1 MGGCTMLNR
10 REFIKN
16 GFVAM
21 GTLALMPSWAF
32 KSNDLTRLVILHTND
47 LHCRLEPFSENHPKY
62 PGKGGMNRIS
72 AFVKETRKKEPQL
85 LMLDSGDFSQ
95 GTPYYNFFGNEL
107 IVKMMNEI
115 GFNASTVGNHEFD
128 LGLESLSSALS
139 LANFPLISSNYDFS
153 ATPLHSKVKKNLVLE
168 RNGLRI
174 GIYGLG
180 IELQGL
186 VDESL
191 YAGTRY
197 LDPLHTA
204 LEQENFLRE
213 QEKCDFIICL
223 SHLGYQ
229 YQQEKICDRDIAR
242 QSSFT
247 DLILGGHTHTFL
259 ESPVE
264 LMNKKGEPVVIN
276 QVGWASL
283 MLGQLVFFFEK
294 RKKKIFETAP
304 NKPVG

>member
-1 MGGCTMLNR
+1 MLNR
-10 REFIKN
+10 REFIKK
-16 GFVAM
+16 GFVAV

-32 KSNDLTRLVILHTND
+32 KSNDLTRLVIIHTND
-47 LHCRLEPFSENHPKY
+47 LHSRLEPFPENHPKY
-62 PGKGGMNRIS
+62 SGKGGMNRIS
-72 AFVKETRKKEPQL
+72 AYVKETRKKEPQL

-115 GFNASTVGNHEFD
+115 GFDASTVGNHEFD
-128 LGLESLSSALS
+128 LGLDSLSSALS

-153 ATPLHSKVKKNLVLE
+153 STPLNQKIKKNLVLE

-186 VDESL
+186 VDEQL
-191 YAGTRY
+191 AGKTRY
-197 LDPLHTA
+197 LDPVRTA
-204 LEQENFLRE
+204 LEQENLLRE

-229 YQQEKICDRDIAR
+229 YQQEKICDRDIAG
-242 QSSFT
+242 QTSFT

-294 RKKKIFETAP
+294 RKKKVFESAP